1 MDKYFIYNY
10 ITPGHTHIITSIGEG
25 LKISEGDNGVFTYM
39 DANSI
44 SIAYPMKEGNSIK
57 ITP

>member
-10 ITPGHTHIITSIGEG
+10 ITPGHAHIITSIGEG
-25 LKISEGDNGVFTYM
+25 LKVSEENSGVFTYI

-44 SIAYPMKEGNSIK
+44 SIGYPMSEGNSID